1 MKLNVKA
8 FAIAVGV
15 VWGGG
20 VFFFGLLASF
30 FAPAAKMVEFFGPVY
45 VGYDTDFVGLIIGFV
60 WGFVDAGIGALIIA
74 WLYNFLIG
82 KFKAA

>member
-8 FAIAVGV
+8 FAIAVGL

-30 FAPAAKMVEFFGPVY
+30 FAPAATMVEFFGPVY
-45 VGYDTDFVGLIIGFV
+45 IGYDANFVGAIIGFV

-74 WLYNFLIG
+74 WLYNLLAD